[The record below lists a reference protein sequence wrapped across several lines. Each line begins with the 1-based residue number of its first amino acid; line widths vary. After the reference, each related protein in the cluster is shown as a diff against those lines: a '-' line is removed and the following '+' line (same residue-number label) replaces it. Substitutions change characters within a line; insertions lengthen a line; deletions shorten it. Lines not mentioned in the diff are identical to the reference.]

1 MFVNPFSPGGASQQ
15 AVLEIDGSTFELKRP
30 DIWALP
36 KFVASLMK
44 TTGQSWKQIVTE
56 TPLNALLVLMEAWNL
71 DEPQPAELDIDK
83 AMQQQEIKIG
93 NKREKEVI
101 QFLLNKGLRFKDG

>member
-1 MFVNPFSPGGASQQ
+1 
-15 AVLEIDGSTFELKRP
+15 
-30 DIWALP
+30 
-36 KFVASLMK
+36 MK